1 MANLVEQTMPIQ
13 SDLVYSLQQRDEKAF
28 ALVYKNYGQALL
40 NIVKKVLNEDA
51 ELARDVLQES
61 MVKIWNSI
69 DTYDPGK
76 GSLFTWMLNVC
87 RNMAIDKTRSKDF
100 KNQSR
105 NQSFDLV
112 SSVRE
117 THNESPNPE
126 LIGVDKMLNILSPD
140 HRQVVDTVYML
151 GYSHSE
157 AAERLKIPVG
167 TVKTRLR
174 AAVFE
179 LRKQFNEV

>member
-1 MANLVEQTMPIQ
+1 MPIQ
-13 SDLVYSLQQRDEKAF
+13 ADLVLRLQQKDEKAF

-40 NIVKKVLNEDA
+40 NIIKKVLNEDA

-61 MVKIWNSI
+61 MVKIWNNI
-69 DTYDPGK
+69 HTYDASK
-76 GSLFTWMLNVC
+76 GTLFTWMLNVC

-112 SSVRE
+112 SFITE
-117 THNESPNPE
+117 GQNESPKPE
-126 LIGVDKMLNILSPD
+126 LIGVKKMLNILGEEY
-140 HRQVVDTVYML
+140 RQVVDTVYML

-157 AAERLKIPVG
+157 AAEKLNLPVG

-174 AAVFE
+174 TAIME
-179 LRKQFNEV
+179 LKKHYKES

>member
-1 MANLVEQTMPIQ
+1 MPIQ
-13 SDLVYSLQQRDEKAF
+13 SDLVYSLQQKDEKAF
-28 ALVYKNYGQALL
+28 AMLYKNYGQALL
-40 NIVKKVLNEDA
+40 NIVKKVLHNDA

-61 MVKIWNSI
+61 MLKIWNNI
-69 DTYDPGK
+69 DSYDPGK

-105 NQSFDLV
+105 NKSFDLV
-112 SSVRE
+112 SYVQE
-117 THNESPNPE
+117 THNETPKPE
-126 LIGVDKMLNILSPD
+126 LIGVGKMLNVLNAD
-140 HRQVVDTVYML
+140 QRQVVDTVFML

-157 AAERLKIPVG
+157 AAERLNIPVG

-174 AAVFE
+174 AAVSE
-179 LRKQFNEV
+179 LRKKFNEV

>member
-1 MANLVEQTMPIQ
+1 MPIQ
-13 SDLVYSLQQRDEKAF
+13 SDLVYSLQQKDEKAF
-28 ALVYKNYGQALL
+28 AMLYKNYGQALL
-40 NIVKKVLNEDA
+40 NIIKKVLNDDA
-51 ELARDVLQES
+51 EMARDVLQES
-61 MVKIWNSI
+61 MLKIWNNI
-69 DTYDPGK
+69 DNYDAGK
-76 GSLFTWMLNVC
+76 GTLFTWMLNVC

-112 SSVRE
+112 GSIQE
-117 THNESPNPE
+117 AHNETPKPE
-126 LIGVDKMLNILSPD
+126 LIGVSKMLNVLNPD
-140 HRQVVDTVYML
+140 QRQVVDTVYML

-157 AAERLKIPVG
+157 AAERLNMPVG

-174 AAVFE
+174 AAITE